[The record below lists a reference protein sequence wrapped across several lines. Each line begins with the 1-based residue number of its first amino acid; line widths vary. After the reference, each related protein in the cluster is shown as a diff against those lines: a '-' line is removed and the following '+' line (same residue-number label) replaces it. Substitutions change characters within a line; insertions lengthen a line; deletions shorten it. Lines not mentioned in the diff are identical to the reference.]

1 MPQWTKQVEEAERE
15 RLEAEDVA
23 TAFADFDNV
32 WNSLSPREQA
42 QVLALLVSRVEF
54 NAEDSTIAVTFHPS
68 GIRSLAEGRHEEA
81 A

>member
-1 MPQWTKQVEEAERE
+1 VERE
-15 RLEAEDVA
+15 RLEAEEVA
-23 TAFADFDNV
+23 TTAFADFDNV

-54 NAEDSTIAVTFHPS
+54 NAADSTIAVTFHPS
-68 GIRSLAEGRHEEA
+68 GIRSLARSRHEEA